1 MFFASR
7 YDWLRIAKAMMNDYQ
22 NDTCVGE
29 YLKTLHK
36 NKIKKNVKGT
46 EYEEPGFSPG
56 TSYGGYFHMN
66 YPGLKNRVI
75 FGISG
80 YGGNTI
86 LMDME
91 NSQIVVINSIHYN
104 NAKYKYN
111 VKKLM
116 IEPFKKRTVK

>member
-1 MFFASR
+1 
-7 YDWLRIAKAMMNDYQ
+7 
-22 NDTCVGE
+22 
-29 YLKTLHK
+29 
-36 NKIKKNVKGT
+36 
-46 EYEEPGFSPG
+46 
-56 TSYGGYFHMN
+56 
-66 YPGLKNRVI
+66 VI

-116 IEPFKKRTVK
+116 IEPFKKSTVK